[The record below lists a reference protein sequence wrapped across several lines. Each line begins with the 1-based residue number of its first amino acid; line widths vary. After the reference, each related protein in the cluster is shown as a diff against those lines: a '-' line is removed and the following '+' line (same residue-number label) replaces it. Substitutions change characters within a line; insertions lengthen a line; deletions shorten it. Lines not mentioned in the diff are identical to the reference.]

1 MGYSEDDS
9 MVRVDFFKSSGKWYT
24 AEAVKWLDY
33 KGDIHDIFKRSLDG
47 HLEGRLSGMIAVCLH
62 PCHEHS
68 HPLMIHLK

>member
-47 HLEGRLSGMIAVCLH
+47 HLEGRLSGMFT
-62 PCHEHS
+62 
-68 HPLMIHLK
+68 HLS